1 MKLKILAASIA
12 LACGQLHAQTVATG
26 TWETNEYFKSRILQ
40 PINASTAYSRG
51 YTGKGSVIA
60 ILDSGIDTKN
70 QDFQNGKIL
79 LVNDFSG
86 SGTIADTIGHGTHVA
101 GIAAAARNGLGV
113 QGVAFDANLL
123 IGKVT
128 SNGLVMT
135 PTLISAVQW
144 AAANKADVANMS
156 INTTLTQSAISAKLI
171 APGIYTTSFTNKGI
185 LPSGLVASQWAA
197 AMPGNMVLVIAAG
210 NDATPWSGGLA
221 SLATAVDAKGN
232 LVLSGRV
239 IIAGNWNE
247 QTNTSV
253 GPNNNGAAT
262 LCMVAVGNICQD
274 KYKTS
279 DFYLLAPGS
288 GITSTVP
295 TSVNSTGL
303 SNMTGTSMSA
313 PAISGGVA
321 ILHQMWPQMTGDN
334 IAKLLFV
341 TANKSLPGYSA
352 VTMGQGMMDL
362 DKATRPVGAL
372 GIPTTGRLS
381 GTTVAS
387 VAPILVTSGSAGT
400 GKLSNLMVLDTF
412 QRDFYTSS
420 KVLTG
425 YQQPGTFNARQAA
438 MPYTTQNNYSQFNN
452 YTDYVHVQK
461 GNLEVAMYKENS
473 VGAVIASP
481 SMVEFALNK
490 EYSDVNVRF
499 SGGLFTENNVWLGNT
514 VAGFSSQGNNTMSTT
529 QFAGIGASKEFESN
543 KVYANFTHGVTFTN
557 ANSDNIKNISPV
569 LSYSWTLGAEH
580 KINNKSAFGM
590 MMYQPVSVYYA
601 KADITA
607 PVGLDSNLNIIQTS
621 RGNLAADVKEVRA
634 GMYYKFNEKNAFDVM
649 AFMENRQN
657 YRGQAGV
664 KDNALGFVVNQ
675 RF

>member
-1 MKLKILAASIA
+1 MKLKILVASLA
-12 LACGQLHAQTVATG
+12 LACGQLHAQIVATG
-26 TWETNEYFKSRILQ
+26 AWEANEYYKSRVLK

-51 YTGKGSVIA
+51 YTGKGSTIA
-60 ILDSGIDTKN
+60 ILDSGIDTKH

-79 LVNDFSG
+79 FVKDFTSSG
-86 SGTIADTIGHGTHVA
+86 SITDTIGHGTHVA

-113 QGVAFDANLL
+113 HGVAFDANLL
-123 IGKVT
+123 VGKVT
-128 SNGLVMT
+128 SNGLVAT

-144 AAANKADVANMS
+144 AAANKADVANLS
-156 INTTLTQSAISAKLI
+156 INTTLNQSAISAKLI
-171 APGIYTTSFTNKGI
+171 APGVYSTSFTNKGI
-185 LPSGLVASQWAA
+185 LPSGLVASQWAT

-221 SLATAVDAKGN
+221 SLATAVNAKGN
-232 LVLSGRV
+232 LTLGGRV
-239 IIAGNWNE
+239 IIAGNWNG
-247 QTNTSV
+247 QTNQSV

-262 LCMVAVGNICQD
+262 LCMVAVGNVCQD

-279 DFYLLAPGS
+279 DFYLMAPGS

-295 TSVNSTGL
+295 TKVNSTGL
-303 SNMTGTSMSA
+303 SNMTGTSMAA
-313 PAISGGVA
+313 PTISGGVA
-321 ILHQMWPQMTGDN
+321 IVHQMWPQMTGDN

-352 VTMGQGMMDL
+352 ITMGQGLMDL

-372 GIPTTGRLS
+372 GIPTTGRLD

-400 GKLSNLMVLDTF
+400 GKLNNLMVLDTF

-420 KVLTG
+420 KSLTG
-425 YQQPGTFNARQAA
+425 YQQSGTFNTKQAA

-452 YTDYVHVQK
+452 YTDYTRVQN
-461 GNLEVAMYKENS
+461 GNLEVAMYKESNLNITP
-473 VGAVIASP
+473 GSP
-481 SMVEFALNK
+481 SMVEIAVNK
-490 EYSDVNVRF
+490 EYSDINFRF
-499 SGGLFTENNVWLGNT
+499 SGGLFTENNAWLGNA

-580 KINNKSAFGM
+580 KINNKNAFGM
-590 MMYQPVSVYYA
+590 MLYQPVSVYYA

-607 PVGLDSNLNIIQTS
+607 PIGLDSNFNVIQTS
-621 RGNLAADVKEVRA
+621 RGNLAADVKEVR
-634 GMYYKFNEKNAFDVM
+634 GGVYYKFNEKNSMDVIAF
-649 AFMENRQN
+649 FENRQN